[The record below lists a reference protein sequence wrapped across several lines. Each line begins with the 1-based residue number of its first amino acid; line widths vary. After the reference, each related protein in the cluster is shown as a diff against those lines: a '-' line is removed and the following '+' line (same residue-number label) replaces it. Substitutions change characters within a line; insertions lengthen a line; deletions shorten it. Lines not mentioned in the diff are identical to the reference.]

1 MLFTQYKSHL
11 GGHSKSTF
19 VVQGGGGGSL
29 KSELKRIGRQGV
41 KPICT
46 FALWKKLPDFQMAG
60 KVLPDKLLGSC

>member
-19 VVQGGGGGSL
+19 VVQGGGSL

-46 FALWKKLPDFQMAG
+46 FALWKKLPDFQTAG
-60 KVLPDKLLGSC
+60 RVHPDKSLGSC